1 MMMKLLLIAS
11 YLLVLA
17 PLQAHATVFQY
28 QHDLECEYPVSAD
41 ILSMTC
47 NGSEL
52 CYLGDDMT
60 VYGSI
65 TLEESLP
72 TSTLCM
78 TVRSCL
84 FGVKFLCKVHQE
96 KVDVC
101 ETLGMS
107 SNNAATA
114 CPSAG
119 SFYFDYTMEL
129 PTDGDWM
136 IFGSGASDMSY
147 RGGVLFSPPWK
158 VR

>member
-1 MMMKLLLIAS
+1 MKFLLIAS
-11 YLLVLA
+11 YLLVLG
-17 PLQAHATVFQY
+17 PLQARATVFQY

-47 NGSEL
+47 LGSEI
-52 CYLGDDMT
+52 CSLGDDMT

-72 TSTLCM
+72 TATLCM

-84 FGVKFLCKVHQE
+84 FGVKFLCRVHQE

-107 SNNAATA
+107 SNNANTA

-136 IFGSGASDMSY
+136 IFGSGASKCHIA
-147 RGGVLFSPPWK
+147 VAFLFSPP
-158 VR
+158 R